1 MRVVIADLKGRGGFV
16 NKDTVVGGYGSRFR
30 GFSWTTRWIERA
42 RKLYQNVPS
51 IHAGYLAAIFAQA
64 GHQVRITRDSVLEG
78 DLALVLSSLVDYR
91 HEVEWAEEARQ
102 RFRMR
107 VGFFGAPATHMPEL
121 LEGHADFIIKGEP
134 EYAALR
140 MAAGEIPKG
149 FVDSPAIPDL
159 DTLPFPAWHLFHR
172 KTVLHAVGR
181 SLEPVHAAFPILSSR
196 SCPEFCTYCPHRIT
210 APYRSRSPE
219 SVVAEIE
226 DICARYGRAYLV
238 FRDPLFTQERSRN
251 TAIAE
256 GIIRKNLPVRF
267 ECETRLDDL
276 DKELIDLLYRAGLR
290 TITFGVESVDP
301 ATLKRVGR
309 RPIPPAHQR
318 EIVGHCRS
326 KGISTEGFYVFGFL
340 TDTPNSIRATIDYS
354 IDLGTTLALFKML
367 TPYPGT
373 PLYKQ
378 MKPLITETD
387 PEKFDGYS
395 PTFRHP
401 DMSHEELLYVLAHAY
416 SRFYLRPSWGLNY
429 LGFTGAH
436 SNLLQRLEAYTHRRH
451 SENETA
457 FFSSRVSKTE
467 QQCFEQSR
475 DTAHG
480 IFQVR

>member
-16 NKDTVVGGYGSRFR
+16 NKDTVVGGYGSRFS

-64 GHQVRITRDSVLEG
+64 GHDVRITRDAILEG
-78 DLALVLSSLVDYR
+78 DVALVLSSIVDHR

-121 LEGHADFIIKGEP
+121 LERHADFIIKGEP
-134 EYAALR
+134 ECAAMR

-149 FVDSPAIPDL
+149 LVESPPIPDL
-159 DTLPFPAWHLFHR
+159 DTLPFPAWHLFHWKMVR
-172 KTVLHAVGR
+172 HAVGR
-181 SLEPVHAAFPILSSR
+181 SLRPAHAAFPILSSR

-219 SVVAEIE
+219 SVIAEIE
-226 DICARYGRAYLV
+226 DICARYSRAYLV
-238 FRDPLFTQERSRN
+238 FRDPLFTQERVRS

-256 GIIRKNLPVRF
+256 GIIRKNLPVQF

-276 DKELIDLLYRAGLR
+276 DKDLIDLLYRAGLR

-309 RPIPPAHQR
+309 RPIPPGHQR
-318 EIVGHCRS
+318 EIVAHCRK
-326 KGISTEGFYVFGFL
+326 KGISTEGFYVLGFL
-340 TDTPNSIRATIDYS
+340 TDTPDSIRATVDYS
-354 IDLGTTLALFKML
+354 IDLGTTLALFKIL

-387 PEKFDGYS
+387 PERFDGYT

-401 DMSHEELLYVLAHAY
+401 SMSHEELKFTLGHAY
-416 SRFYLRPSWGLNY
+416 TRFYLRPSWGLNY
-429 LGFTGAH
+429 LGFERARP
-436 SNLLQRLEAYTHRRH
+436 NLLRRFEAYTHRRH
-451 SENETA
+451 FENEMA